1 LACLAPD
8 FSQLF
13 VSCLSEASD
22 AARRTHGMNLAS
34 MVTSEGDLSPELE
47 NMPVTDTCNDIR
59 YVQSNIYL
67 LFLPQNQFHSYA
79 CNSNISSLRSLCLY
93 SNPSQVAKPALIDT
107 NETKV
112 GEFQSAINVT
122 PNAYT
127 RFRGQNGPDKGA
139 ESSVYLAAWAFFK
152 QRELRG
158 IKLPSTSAKK
168 GEKES
173 VPSVDGIV

>member
-1 LACLAPD
+1 
-8 FSQLF
+8 
-13 VSCLSEASD
+13 
-22 AARRTHGMNLAS
+22 MNSAS

-107 NETKV
+107 NE
-112 GEFQSAINVT
+112 
-122 PNAYT
+122 
-127 RFRGQNGPDKGA
+127 GQNGLDKGA

-168 GEKES
+168 DEKES
-173 VPSVDGIV
+173 VPSVNGIVLEGEVDGKVSVYGEFRNPNSMCRQGINGSRYMRRRAP